1 MNRFYELSTT
11 VFDPIH
17 SCWEKPKT
25 KQTVAVLQVLAF
37 LLGILGIE
45 LNRRG
50 LLPPF
55 LARVTPSHHGYAI
68 NLAFTLVL
76 AQEVV
81 DLIFALPCSISK
93 AVGKQFEILCL
104 IMIRNS
110 FKELVNFSEPFTLGP
125 DPTPLYPIIADGVGA
140 VLIFVGLG
148 YYLRINKRSG
158 GGAVRKGAWL
168 YPFVSMKKFLSL
180 LLLLVFLG
188 LAVSVAHDSI
198 QKGSPQPFFDIFY
211 TLLIFCD
218 ILIVLIS
225 HIYQPAF
232 RYVFRNSGFALCTL
246 VIRLAL
252 AAPPIMAPALGVIAI
267 AVAIGLSLAYKA
279 FSDEL

>member
-1 MNRFYELSTT
+1 MYRFYELSTNI
-11 VFDPIH
+11 FDPIH
-17 SCWEKPKT
+17 SLWERPRT
-25 KQTVAVLQVLAF
+25 KQTVAIIQVAAF

-50 LLPPF
+50 LLPPV
-55 LARVTPSHHGYAI
+55 LARVAPSHHGYAI

-76 AQEVV
+76 AQEVI

-93 AVGKQFEILCL
+93 SVGKQFEILCL

-110 FKELVNFSEPFTLGP
+110 FKELVNFNEPFVLGE
-125 DPTPLYPIIADGVGA
+125 DPSLLYPMIADGVGA
-140 VLIFVGLG
+140 LLIFLGLSG
-148 YYLRINKRSG
+148 YLRIHKRTT
-158 GGAVRKGAWL
+158 ARKRPWL
-168 YPFVSMKKFLSL
+168 YPFVAMKKFLSL
-180 LLLLVFLG
+180 LLLAVFFG
-188 LAVSVAHDSI
+188 LALFVGWESYV
-198 QKGSPQPFFDIFY
+198 KGAPQPFFDVFY

-246 VIRLAL
+246 LIRLAL
-252 AAPPIMAPALGVIAI
+252 AAPPIMAPTLGVVSIL
-267 AVAIGLSLAYKA
+267 VAIGISLAYKS
-279 FSDEL
+279 FDEEQ

>member
-1 MNRFYELSTT
+1 MYSFYELSTNI
-11 VFDPIH
+11 FDPIH
-17 SCWEKPKT
+17 SFWERPKT
-25 KQTVAVLQVLAF
+25 KQTVAVIQVAAF

-50 LLPPF
+50 LLPPL

-76 AQEVV
+76 AQEVI

-93 AVGKQFEILCL
+93 SVGKQFEILCL

-110 FKELVNFSEPFTLGP
+110 FKELVHFNEPFVLGE
-125 DPTPLYPIIADGVGA
+125 DPSLLYPMIADGVGA
-140 VLIFVGLG
+140 LLIFLGLSG
-148 YYLRINKRSG
+148 YLRIHKRT
-158 GGAVRKGAWL
+158 AVRKRPWL
-168 YPFVSMKKFLSL
+168 YSFVAMKKFLSL
-180 LLLLVFLG
+180 TLLAIFFA
-188 LAVSVAHDSI
+188 LALYVGWDSYG
-198 QKGSPQPFFDIFY
+198 KGAPQPFFDVFY

-246 VIRLAL
+246 LIRLAL
-252 AAPPIMAPALGVIAI
+252 AAPPIMAPILGVVSIL
-267 AVAIGLSLAYKA
+267 VAIGISLAYKS
-279 FSDEL
+279 FSEEQ